1 MARSPNKDLVDE
13 IGSAR
18 ETQGAPA
25 PVNRDGA
32 QNKADAPKKKRS
44 AGYYTIIMAFSC
56 LICLFFY
63 ETVILLAVGML
74 PTGVAHLIDTHPRR
88 YATKTV
94 AWTNLAGALIVAF
107 DLWGGDVSLAST
119 FDLLRDPMNWVIM
132 LGAAGVGWGIHFTV
146 PGMVLRYLELSLE
159 MRRKAIKDSQKD
171 LEKEWGTEVRKAAPL
186 DELAAVEA
194 GPASDEDD
202 EELAAVAGDGNGAE
216 TADDIHPEENGKTG
230 TGG

>member
-1 MARSPNKDLVDE
+1 MARSPDNDLVDE

-18 ETQGAPA
+18 APQAAPA
-25 PVNRDGA
+25 PVNRGA
-32 QNKADAPKKKRS
+32 NQARGAAPKKRS

-74 PTGVAHLIDTHPRR
+74 PTGVAYLIDTHPRR

-119 FDLLRDPMNWVIM
+119 IDLLRDPMNWIIM
-132 LGAAGVGWGIHFTV
+132 LGAAGVGWGVHFMV
-146 PGMVLRYLELSLE
+146 PGMVLRYLDLSLE
-159 MRRKAIKDSQKD
+159 MRRKSIKESQKD
-171 LEKEWGTEVRKAAPL
+171 LEKEWGSEVRKSAPL
-186 DELAAVEA
+186 DELAAVES
-194 GPASDEDD
+194 GTSDD
-202 EELAAVAGDGNGAE
+202 EEEEPDPDSTDGNGNGLSDEAFDE
-216 TADDIHPEENGKTG
+216 DHGKTG

>member
-1 MARSPNKDLVDE
+1 MARSPDNQLVDE

-18 ETQGAPA
+18 APQPATA
-25 PVNRDGA
+25 PVNRDNGKNKGGGA
-32 QNKADAPKKKRS
+32 KKKRS

-94 AWTNLAGALIVAF
+94 AWTNLAGALIIAF
-107 DLWGGDVSLAST
+107 ELWGGDVSLTST
-119 FDLLRDPMNWVIM
+119 FELLGDPMNWIIM
-132 LGAAGVGWGIHFTV
+132 LGAAGVGWGIHFVV
-146 PGMVLRYLELSLE
+146 PGMVLRYLDLSLD
-159 MRRKAIKDSQKD
+159 MRRKSIKEGQKD
-171 LEKEWGTEVRKAAPL
+171 LEKEWGMDVRKSAPL
-186 DELAAVEA
+186 DELAVVEA
-194 GPASDEDD
+194 GPTGGEDEDD
-202 EELAAVAGDGNGAE
+202 PDAMNGNGNGHGVDNGDYGAM
-216 TADDIHPEENGKTG
+216 DGKTG